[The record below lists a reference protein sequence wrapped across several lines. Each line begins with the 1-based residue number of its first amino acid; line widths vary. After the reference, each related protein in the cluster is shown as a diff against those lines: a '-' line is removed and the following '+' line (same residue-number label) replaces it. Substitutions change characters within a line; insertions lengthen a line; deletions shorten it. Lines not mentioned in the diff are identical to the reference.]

1 MCRLNKLGV
10 LYMVLALSVWKG
22 ESRPTPT
29 LESLNTLERALRDV
43 LTELE
48 CRRPDLTELAHDF
61 QWNIN
66 ITMDVAERLREIF
79 VPINCTHTV
88 PLHYLDFRSSVVSEC
103 ANQSKPRIRRIE
115 SATTVFPTH
124 YMDWECTG
132 SCSGERTQAVRNYE
146 LLQRTDGC
154 SDGMEKWIG
163 VEAATMYPLEVTLTC
178 RPS

>member
-1 MCRLNKLGV
+1 MCRLNKLCV
-10 LYMVLALSVWKG
+10 FYVVLALYVWKG
-22 ESRPTPT
+22 EPRPTPT

-43 LTELE
+43 LNELE
-48 CRRPDLTELAHDF
+48 CRRPDLTELAHNF

-66 ITMDVAERLREIF
+66 ITMDVAELLREIF

-88 PLHYLDFRSSVVSEC
+88 PLHYLDFRSSIASEC
-103 ANQSKPRIRRIE
+103 VNQSKPRIRRIE
-115 SATTVFPTH
+115 STTTVFPTH

-132 SCSGERTQAVRNYE
+132 SCSGGRTQAVRNYE

-163 VEAATMYPLEVTLTC
+163 VEAATIYPLEVALTC